1 LELPIEEA
9 MVHVSCREKYYND
22 IIDITDI
29 TDITNTFPCFPF
41 YAVPFI
47 TAAKFS

>member
-29 TDITNTFPCFPF
+29 TNTFPCFSF

-47 TAAKFS
+47 AAAKFS